1 MPQTNERYLKNID
14 SLNET
19 RQPLVKRRLEELRHL
34 ITEASSN
41 LILLPGTSASAI
53 ATLKQGFVGRAP
65 ARMQASPNLA
75 LSTTP
80 GLCGVSIAN
89 DMSGLGSGRFVRL
102 RAGVIECR
110 RSCGRLGLLMALAFN
125 ATIGAMAGL
134 RSGSRIRD
142 RDRLCKNASKLGAW
156 REGSGA
162 PSERPDQGA

>member
-1 MPQTNERYLKNID
+1 M
-14 SLNET
+14 
-19 RQPLVKRRLEELRHL
+19 KRRLEELRHL

-110 RSCGRLGLLMALAFN
+110 RSCGRLGLLMALAFMALAFN